1 MRNEG
6 VISSGGVQWMSA
18 GCGVWHSEMPA
29 QIQSSN
35 AAGLLLLAG
44 QPLNE
49 PIANWGPF
57 VMNTQAQIEQAI
69 EDYRHGRL
77 V

>member
-1 MRNEG
+1 MGNEG
-6 VISSGGVQWMSA
+6 VISAGGVQWMGA
-18 GCGVWHSEMPA
+18 GRGVLHSEMPA

-35 AAGLLLLAG
+35 TARLLLLAG